1 MKLFKKDESKTNI
14 NEDKE
19 ILKKYQGESLKDKET
34 ILKEYHSN
42 VLGLSSNEAGKRLLK
57 NGRNVVVKDDNK
69 TFLYFLLNAFKDE
82 FIIILLVLSVI
93 NFLLGDT
100 LGSLIIIV
108 IATISALIRYFQD
121 YAAYK
126 FNKKLKSSISSMVM
140 VIRNKEE
147 KEINVSNV
155 VVGDIIKLNA
165 GTIIPADLRI
175 IDAKDLFLDQAVFTG
190 ESVLVEKVS
199 KCSNPYHEIFDIPN
213 VALMGSSVVSGLG
226 SGVVISTGFDTYLG
240 KVGNKVTTKKS
251 ETNFDKGIKQ
261 ISKLLIRYMI
271 VVCLVVIVI
280 DGIIKQNINEAI
292 LFALSVAV
300 GITPSM
306 LPMILNVNLTKGS
319 QALAKKNTLV
329 KKIDAIQNLGAI
341 DILCTDKTGTL
352 TENKI
357 VLQKYIDA
365 RGIENKSILEYA
377 YLNSYYGTG
386 LKNLVDRA
394 ILTYGKENKIDE
406 YIEKY
411 EKIDE
416 IPFDYNRKRQS
427 IIVKNSKS
435 YRMITKGALEE
446 VLSVCTKIKLGQ
458 KVVNITK

>member
-19 ILKKYQGESLKDKET
+19 ILKKYQGESLKDKDT

-280 DGIIKQNINEAI
+280 DGIIKQNIN
-292 LFALSVAV
+292 L
-300 GITPSM
+300 
-306 LPMILNVNLTKGS
+306 
-319 QALAKKNTLV
+319 
-329 KKIDAIQNLGAI
+329 
-341 DILCTDKTGTL
+341 
-352 TENKI
+352 
-357 VLQKYIDA
+357 
-365 RGIENKSILEYA
+365 
-377 YLNSYYGTG
+377 
-386 LKNLVDRA
+386 
-394 ILTYGKENKIDE
+394 
-406 YIEKY
+406 
-411 EKIDE
+411 
-416 IPFDYNRKRQS
+416 
-427 IIVKNSKS
+427 
-435 YRMITKGALEE
+435 
-446 VLSVCTKIKLGQ
+446 
-458 KVVNITK
+458 